1 LIQLLMNLNGLIQ
14 DDHKFAEQ
22 LRTFPFVPNDKGDLC
37 QPCKL
42 YDPHNLDLVALLDLQ
57 TCFPS
62 APFCLNTAALLA
74 LQQLGL
80 RQHPG
85 PDTLLEAARY
95 VERLWLE
102 AVEYCSLEGMDMAVA
117 RGKALL
123 AFLEMES
130 DRIARHPSLDPS
142 PRPSQPSRPSR
153 PQGVLAG
160 APALVGR
167 LGLGLLSRVSDVL
180 VNLQGSGHPHMIPPQ
195 GDLRAVVGETDV
207 LKS

>member
-1 LIQLLMNLNGLIQ
+1 
-14 DDHKFAEQ
+14 
-22 LRTFPFVPNDKGDLC
+22 
-37 QPCKL
+37 
-42 YDPHNLDLVALLDLQ
+42 
-57 TCFPS
+57 
-62 APFCLNTAALLA
+62 
-74 LQQLGL
+74 
-80 RQHPG
+80 
-85 PDTLLEAARY
+85 
-95 VERLWLE
+95 
-102 AVEYCSLEGMDMAVA
+102 MDMAVA

-142 PRPSQPSRPSR
+142 PRPYQPSRPSR

-167 LGLGLLSRVSDVL
+167 LGQGLLSRVSDVL

-195 GDLRAVVGETDV
+195 GDLRADVGETDV